1 MALISLI
8 RKIRHNHLKKFNKLF
23 LILGNI
29 YRIIIK
35 LLGSPGYVSHYIGE
49 YGPFKLDSYF
59 AFSNFSDWGSSHN
72 AGFETTIHLS
82 KNKNC
87 ILDVGAHI
95 GLVTLPL
102 THQISSEGLIHAFE
116 PSDIN
121 RKYLKKHIKLNKL
134 NNVKIV
140 DFLVGNKNLDQIPF
154 YETSVPSGK
163 NSVIQK
169 LSSNKLH
176 KNQITIDTYCQE
188 NELVPDII
196 KIDVEGY
203 EMYVLDGCKNTIRT
217 NKPLIILS
225 VHPSQISKMNQNPND
240 IKTFAIQNNYN
251 IKKIVDKFNFINFD
265 KFELAEYI
273 LEPINFK

>member
-1 MALISLI
+1 MINLI

-23 LILGNI
+23 LLLGNI
-29 YRIIIK
+29 YRIVIRF
-35 LLGSPGYVSHYIGE
+35 LGSPGYINHFIGE
-49 YGPFKLDSYF
+49 HGPYKLDSYF

-72 AGFETTIHLS
+72 AGFTTTVDLS

-87 ILDVGAHI
+87 ILDIGAHI

-102 THQISSEGLIHAFE
+102 TSQISSEGLIHAFE

-140 DFLVGNKNLDQIPF
+140 DFLVGNKNLDQISF
-154 YETSVPSGK
+154 YESSVPSGK
-163 NSVIQK
+163 NSIIQR
-169 LSSNKLH
+169 LSSNKLN
-176 KNQITIDTYCQE
+176 KKQITIDTYCQE
-188 NELVPDII
+188 NQLIPDII

-203 EMYVLDGCKNTIRT
+203 EMHVLDGCNETI
-217 NKPLIILS
+217 NVHKPIIILS
-225 VHPSQISKMNQNPND
+225 VHPSQISKMSQNPND

-251 IKKIVDKFNFINFD
+251 IKKIVGKFNYKNFD

-273 LEPINFK
+273 LEPINLK

>member
-1 MALISLI
+1 MINLI
-8 RKIRHNHLKKFNKLF
+8 RRIRHNHLRKFNKLF
-23 LILGNI
+23 LILGNF
-29 YRIIIK
+29 YRTIIK
-35 LLGSPGYVSHYIGE
+35 LFGSPGYISHHIGE

-59 AFSNFSDWGSSHN
+59 AFSNFNDWGSSHN
-72 AGFETTIHLS
+72 AGFETLINLS

-87 ILDVGAHI
+87 ILDIGAHI

-102 THQISSEGLIHAFE
+102 TRQISSEGLIHAFE

-121 RKYLKKHIKLNKL
+121 RKYLNKHIKLNKI
-134 NNVKIV
+134 NNVKVV
-140 DFLVGNKNLDQIPF
+140 DFLVGNKNSDQIPF

-203 EMYVLDGCKNTIRT
+203 EMHVLDGCKNTIKT
-217 NKPLIILS
+217 YKPVIILS
-225 VHPSQISKMNQNPND
+225 VHPTQISKMNQNPND
-240 IKTFAIQNNYN
+240 IKILATQNNYN

-273 LEPINFK
+273 LEPTLTH